1 MPSPDADVTTLLGA
15 ARAGDDDA
23 LARLVTVLYDD
34 LHRVAGALLRDE
46 RADHTLGATALVHEA
61 FLRLAHAPAALPDD
75 RARFFGAAATA
86 MRRILV
92 DYARRRNADRR
103 GGGQRPVRLDTAQI
117 ESGMALVDD
126 DGGAAFVVRVGEA
139 VERLERIDPRLARV
153 VELRF
158 FVGFTEPETA
168 EVLGV
173 TDRTVRRD
181 WTKARAFL
189 ERALADG

>member
-1 MPSPDADVTTLLGA
+1 MSTPAADVTTLLGA
-15 ARAGDDDA
+15 ARAGDDAA
-23 LARLVTVLYDD
+23 LRRLVAVLYDD
-34 LHRVAGALLRDE
+34 LHGVAGRLMRGE
-46 RADHTLGATALVHEA
+46 RGDHTLGATGLVHEA
-61 FLRLAHAPAALPDD
+61 FLRLAHAPSALPED

-92 DYARRRNADRR
+92 DYARRRNAERR
-103 GGGQRPVRLDTAQI
+103 GGGAYDLPLATALPLLGQ
-117 ESGMALVDD
+117 DD
-126 DGGAAFVVRVGEA
+126 GAAFLVGIDEA
-139 VERLERIDPRLARV
+139 LQRLERLDARLARV

-158 FVGFTEPETA
+158 FVGFTEAEAA

-189 ERALADG
+189 ERALAEE

>member
-1 MPSPDADVTTLLGA
+1 MSSPAADVTTLLGA

-23 LARLVTVLYDD
+23 LRRLVTVLYDD
-34 LHRVAGALLRDE
+34 LHRVAGSLLRGE

-61 FLRLAHAPAALPDD
+61 FLRLAHAPSALPDD

-92 DYARRRNADRR
+92 DYARRRNAERR
-103 GGGQRPVRLDTAQI
+103 GGGQHPVRLDTALP
-117 ESGMALVDD
+117 LVADD
-126 DGGAAFVVRVGEA
+126 DGAAFVVRVGEA

>member
-1 MPSPDADVTTLLGA
+1 MPTPADDVTTLLGA

-23 LARLVTVLYDD
+23 LSRLVSVLYDD
-34 LHRVAGALLRDE
+34 LRRVAGSLLRGE

-61 FLRLAHAPAALPDD
+61 YLRLAHVPSALPDD

-92 DYARRRNADRR
+92 DHARRRNAERR
-103 GGGQRPVRLDTAQI
+103 GGGQPPVRLDTAHL
-117 ESGMALVDD
+117 ESGMALADD
-126 DGGAAFVVRVGEA
+126 DDGAAFVVRVGEA
-139 VERLERIDPRLARV
+139 VERLERIDPRLAQV

-158 FVGFTEPETA
+158 FVGFTEA
-168 EVLGV
+168 EVADVLGV

>member
-15 ARAGDDDA
+15 ARDGDDDA

-34 LHRVAGALLRDE
+34 LHRVAGALLRGE